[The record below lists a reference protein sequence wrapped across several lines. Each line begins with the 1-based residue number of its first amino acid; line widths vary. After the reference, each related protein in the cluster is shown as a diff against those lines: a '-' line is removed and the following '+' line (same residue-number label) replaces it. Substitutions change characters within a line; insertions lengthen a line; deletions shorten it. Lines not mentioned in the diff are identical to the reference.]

1 MILKPGHHE
10 IDLATPCVMGI
21 LNVTPDSFYDGG
33 RVDHDAALAHARQMI
48 ADGAR
53 IIDVGGES
61 TRPGAEAVD
70 EQEELC
76 RVAPIIEVL
85 AREGACVSVD
95 TMKPAVMRA
104 ALDAGAAMVND
115 VRALQAPGAIEVAA
129 ASDAAVCLMHMQ
141 GEPATMQRAPAYAD
155 VVAEVRGFLARRAQ
169 ACLDAGIAADRIVID
184 PGFGFGKTV
193 AHNLALL
200 RGLGKIAGLR
210 YPVLVGV
217 SRKGM
222 LGAITGRDVGDR
234 LAGSVAAALAAAVRG
249 ARILR
254 VHDVAATVDALAVWN
269 AVDPWP
275 TQRRERWMEQ

>member
-200 RGLGKIAGLR
+200 RGLGEIAGLR